1 MLDGKVAL
9 VTGASRGIG
18 YGIAAELLRHGAKV
32 CLTAR
37 SQEPLEAA
45 LKTAMKEL
53 DAHDRVIAVAGAAD
67 DEAHRKTAIAQTI
80 DTFGSLDFLV
90 NNAGINPHYGPMLTG
105 NEGIAHKI
113 MAVNVVA
120 PFAWIQCAHEAW
132 MSEHGG
138 AVVNVASVGGVRVG
152 KNLGFYNVSKAALV
166 HLTSQLA
173 LELAPKIRVNAIA
186 PAVVKTKFA
195 KILYE
200 NEEAVVEGYP
210 LGRLGSTDDTATAA
224 RFLLSDEASWI
235 TGQTIVLD
243 GGMTLVGWDTPEE

>member
-1 MLDGKVAL
+1 MLEGKVAL

-45 LKTAMKEL
+45 VAEL
-53 DAHDRVIAVAGAAD
+53 DAGDRVIAVAGAAD
-67 DEAHRKTAIAQTI
+67 DETHRKAAIAQTI
-80 DTFGSLDFLV
+80 ETFGALDCLV
-90 NNAGINPHYGPMLTG
+90 NNAGINPHYGPMLSG

-120 PFAWIQCAHEAW
+120 PFAWVQAAHEAW
-132 MSEHGG
+132 MGEHGG
-138 AVVNVASVGGVRVG
+138 AVLNVASVGGVRVG

-173 LELAPKIRVNAIA
+173 LELAPKVRVNAIA

-200 NEEAVVEGYP
+200 DEEAVVEGYP

-243 GGMTLVGWDTPEE
+243 GGMTLVGWETPDE